1 MRGIDVSEYLPETMD
16 SARVVQLIETTILR
30 RGEGLES
37 DPVRIV
43 TQYWTFD
50 GQMVAEDD
58 PCSPQPYSA
67 NAAEQDI

>member
-1 MRGIDVSEYLPETMD
+1 VSEYLPETMD

-30 RGEGLES
+30 RGDGLEN

-50 GQMVAEDD
+50 GQLVAEDD
-58 PCSPQPYSA
+58 PCGPQPL
-67 NAAEQDI
+67 